1 MIRAASHHDAG
12 VVRDV
17 VQAAYA
23 HYIARIGK
31 PPGPMLDDYAKRI
44 ADGQIWVMED
54 AGRIVGV
61 LVLEETQAGFL
72 LDNVAVLPGCQG
84 KGHGRALV
92 AFAEAEG
99 RRRRYDAIYLYTHAL
114 MSENIALYRRVG
126 FLETHRV
133 SEKGYDR
140 VYMAKRLYGVLE
152 PKRSD
157 RSVTVGGATRAPT
170 LLADAADRSEGKG
183 SVG

>member
-1 MIRAASHHDAG
+1 
-12 VVRDV
+12 
-17 VQAAYA
+17 
-23 HYIARIGK
+23 
-31 PPGPMLDDYAKRI
+31 MLDDYAKRI

-140 VYMAKRLYGVLE
+140 VYMAKRLYGVSRTE
-152 PKRSD
+152 
-157 RSVTVGGATRAPT
+157 AI
-170 LLADAADRSEGKG
+170 
-183 SVG
+183 

>member
-1 MIRAASHHDAG
+1 MIRIARHHHAP

-17 VQAAYA
+17 VDAAYT

-31 PPGPMLDDYAKRI
+31 PPSPMLDDYGRRI
-44 ADGQIWVMED
+44 ADGQTWVIED

-61 LVLEETQAGFL
+61 VVLEETQAGFV

-92 AFAEAEG
+92 AFAEAEA
-99 RRRRYDAIYLYTHAL
+99 RRRGYDAVHLYTHAL
-114 MSENIALYRRVG
+114 MIENIGFYYRLG
-126 FLETHRV
+126 FIETHRV

-140 VYMAKRLYGVLE
+140 VYMTKHLHGSAE
-152 PKRSD
+152 PKA
-157 RSVTVGGATRAPT
+157 V
-170 LLADAADRSEGKG
+170 LAL
-183 SVG
+183 

>member
-1 MIRAASHHDAG
+1 MIRIACHRDAR

-17 VQAAYA
+17 VHAAYA

-31 PPGPMLDDYAKRI
+31 PPGPMLDDYARRI
-44 ADGQIWVMED
+44 ADGQTWVLEE

-92 AFAEAEG
+92 EFAEAEA
-99 RRRRYDAIYLYTHAL
+99 RRRRYDAIHLYTHAL
-114 MSENIALYRRVG
+114 MTENIALYRRVG
-126 FLETHRV
+126 FIETHRV
-133 SEKGYDR
+133 REKGYDR
-140 VYMAKRLYGVLE
+140 VYMTKSLQQGR
-152 PKRSD
+152 
-157 RSVTVGGATRAPT
+157 
-170 LLADAADRSEGKG
+170 
-183 SVG
+183 